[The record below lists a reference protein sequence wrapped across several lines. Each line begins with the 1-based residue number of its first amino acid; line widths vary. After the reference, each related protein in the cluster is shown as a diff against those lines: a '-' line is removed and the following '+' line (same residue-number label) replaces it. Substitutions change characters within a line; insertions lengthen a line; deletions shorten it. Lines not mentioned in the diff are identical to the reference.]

1 MNTTM
6 ELHDFLRS
14 RRSVRR
20 FDPEPLGDEVV
31 ERMLTTAGSASSAH
45 NRQPWRYA
53 VVATDAAR
61 TRLAATM
68 ADAFRRDLE
77 DDGTP
82 AEKIQALVDRS
93 LARIQSAPLAV
104 VLCMDSTEMDV
115 YPDAR
120 RAGAEHTMAVQ
131 STANAG
137 TTLLLAAHAEGLG
150 AVWNCGPLFAP
161 EAVVSALDLPA
172 TWKPQA
178 LILIGKPAQPPPARA
193 RKAVIALSKFL

>member
-1 MNTTM
+1 MNARM
-6 ELHDFLRS
+6 EGHDFLRS

-20 FDPEPLGDEVV
+20 FQPEPLEAEVV
-31 ERMLTTAGSASSAH
+31 ERMLTTASSASSAH

-53 VVATDAAR
+53 VVSTAAAR
-61 TRLAATM
+61 SRLAETM
-68 ADAFRRDLE
+68 AAAFRQDLE
-77 DDGTP
+77 ADGTP

-93 LARIQSAPLAV
+93 LARIQSAPLAI
-104 VLCMDSTEMDV
+104 VLCMDATDMDV

-120 RAGAEHTMAVQ
+120 RAEAEQTMAVQ

-161 EAVVSALDLPA
+161 DAVVSALELPA

-178 LILIGKPAQPPPARA
+178 LILIGKPAEPPPVRT
-193 RKAVIALSKFL
+193 RKAMAAVSKFL

>member
-6 ELHDFLRS
+6 EVHDFLRS

-20 FDPEPLGDEVV
+20 FQPEPLDAEVV
-31 ERMLTTAGSASSAH
+31 ERMLTTASSASSAH
-45 NRQPWRYA
+45 NRQPWRFA
-53 VVATDAAR
+53 VVSTAPAR
-61 TRLAATM
+61 GRLAETM
-68 ADAFRRDLE
+68 AAAFRRDLE

-82 AEKIQALVDRS
+82 AEKIQTIVDRS
-93 LARIQSAPLAV
+93 LVRIQSAPLAV
-104 VLCMDSTEMDV
+104 VLCMDTTDMDV

-120 RAGAEHTMAVQ
+120 RGAAEQTMAVQ

-161 EAVVSALDLPA
+161 DAVVSALDLPA

-178 LILIGKPAQPPPARA
+178 LILIGRPAEPPPVRT
-193 RKAVIALSKFL
+193 RKSMTAVSKFL

>member
-1 MNTTM
+1 MNATIDG
-6 ELHDFLRS
+6 HDFLRS

-20 FDPEPLGDEVV
+20 FQSGPLEAAVV
-31 ERMLTTAGSASSAH
+31 ERMLTTASSASSAH

-53 VVATDAAR
+53 VVSTATAR
-61 TRLAATM
+61 ARLAETM
-68 ADAFRRDLE
+68 AAAFRRDLE
-77 DDGTP
+77 SDGTP
-82 AEKIQALVDRS
+82 PEKIQALVDRS
-93 LARIQSAPLAV
+93 LARIMSAPLAI
-104 VLCMDSTEMDV
+104 VLCMDTTDMDV

-120 RAGAEHTMAVQ
+120 RADAEQTMALQ

-161 EAVVSALDLPA
+161 DAVVSSLDLPV

-178 LILIGKPAQPPPARA
+178 LILIGKPAEPPRVRT
-193 RKAVIALSKFL
+193 RKSVTAVSRFL